1 MACSLT
7 TGRVEP
13 CKDFVG
19 GIQTLYLFDHQV
31 GLIYTGAGT
40 HAVTAVVGNDGSS
53 DPNITAYQY
62 DLRGASSMTTTI
74 NASRETGTVFYET
87 ATQVTLKGMDAA
99 ELVELELLCQGR
111 PIGIVTDNNGN
122 HFVIGHE
129 FGCEVSGTMQTGAA
143 MGDLSGFTLT
153 LTSQERTPP
162 LMVDSSAPSVL
173 VTDSITN
180 ITIDGTQRDP
190 QT

>member
-7 TGRVEP
+7 SGRVEP

-40 HAVTAVVGNDGSS
+40 HAVTEVTANDAS
-53 DPNITAYQY
+53 DPAIEAFQY

-99 ELVELELLCQGR
+99 ELTELELLCQGR

-122 HFVIGHE
+122 HFIIGHE
-129 FGCEVSGTMQTGAA
+129 FGCEVTGTMQTGAA

-162 LMVDSSAPSVL
+162 LMVSDAAPSVL

-180 ITIDGTQRDP
+180 ITIDGNQRDP
-190 QT
+190 QV